1 MPITK
6 PHSLITI
13 SPLTRAGVLP
23 AVSRVSMA
31 GRMIGTVTDEGGAV
45 PTRGSYHAWSSA
57 FGPKGFHPTE
67 GKAVAALIK
76 TWLNRGWGY
85 TTLMTH
91 GGTVH
96 ASRFGMIDVPES
108 RVPAC
113 MTDRAAS
120 GLRVLLLSGRNVTC
134 RHCPKN

>member
-1 MPITK
+1 MTITE
-6 PHSLITI
+6 PRDLITI
-13 SPLTRAGVLP
+13 SPLTRAGALP
-23 AVSRVSMA
+23 AVSRVSLA

-45 PTRGSYHAWSSA
+45 PSRGSYHAWSLA
-57 FGPKGFHPTE
+57 FGPKGFHTTQA
-67 GKAVAALIK
+67 KAVERLVSV
-76 TWLNRGWGY
+76 WLCRGWGP
-85 TTLMTH
+85 TTLIT
-91 GGTVH
+91 GPGTIH
-96 ASRFGMIDVPES
+96 ASRPSTLPVPNG